1 MKLIGLTGGIASGK
15 STVAA
20 MLARAGVPVLD
31 ADKLSR
37 KVVEPGKPAYREIA
51 GRWPEVLSPDGTIDR
66 PKLGRIVFADN
77 AQLRELRAMVVPRVV
92 DELRREIAAL
102 EARGEP
108 VCVVEAATLFEE
120 NLEHLFDG
128 VLLVSAPPELQ
139 VRRLIERNG
148 YSEEH
153 ARQRLA
159 AQMSLEEKRRRSR
172 WIVENAGRP
181 EELEQ
186 RVREVWERIL
196 REA

>member
-20 MLARAGVPVLD
+20 MLSRAGVPVLD

-51 GRWPEVLSPDGTIDR
+51 ARWPEVLRPDGAIDR
-66 PKLGRIVFADN
+66 SKLGGIVFADR
-77 AQLRELRAMVVPRVV
+77 AQLRELSAMVIPRIV
-92 DELRREIAAL
+92 DELRREIGAL

-108 VCVVEAATLFEE
+108 ICVVEAATLFEE
-120 NLEHLFDG
+120 NLEHLFNG
-128 VLLVSAPPELQ
+128 VLLVRAPPELQ

-159 AQMSLEEKRRRSR
+159 AQMPLEEKVRRSR
-172 WIVENAGRP
+172 WSVENAGQVG
-181 EELEQ
+181 ELEQ